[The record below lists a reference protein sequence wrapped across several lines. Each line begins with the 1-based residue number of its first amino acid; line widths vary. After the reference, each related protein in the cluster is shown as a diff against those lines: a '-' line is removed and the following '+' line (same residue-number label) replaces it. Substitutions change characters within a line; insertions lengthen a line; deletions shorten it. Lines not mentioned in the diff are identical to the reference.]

1 MKDKIRNKKQ
11 AKKIENS
18 NKYARYKSKYINNH
32 FGYQWS
38 KYTNLKRL
46 SERIKETRLCSVC
59 QKPTLTI
66 KIHID

>member
-18 NKYARYKSKYINNH
+18 NKYARYESKYINNH

-59 QKPTLTI
+59 HKPTLTI